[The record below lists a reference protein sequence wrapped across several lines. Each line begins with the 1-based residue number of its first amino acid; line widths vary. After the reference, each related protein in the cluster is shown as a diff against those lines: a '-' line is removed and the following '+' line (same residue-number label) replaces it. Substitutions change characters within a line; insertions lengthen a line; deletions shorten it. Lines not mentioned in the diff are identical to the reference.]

1 MPAPGPDG
9 LLNSLRTRIAAWYAA
24 LIVVVVAFGAVAIDF
39 AFRSLLID
47 QAQLAIA
54 QTADEIERTALAT
67 ATFAVTEGP
76 LVLVLSDRPTLDRWA
91 SANEFVQI
99 DTLRGQVLGKSSNLG
114 GLTFPPLSAP
124 KTEHQV
130 EIMRVPGD
138 PPGSMLVLDRV
149 LTDSAGHPIA
159 VAHVGARLDDVDTL
173 ARRARTILLG
183 VTVLALLVV
192 LIASYFIAGTAI
204 DPIQRL
210 TAALDEIG
218 SERLDRRL
226 RWARRDE
233 VGRLAAA
240 FDAMLDRLQSAFAR
254 ERQFISDASHEL
266 RTPLTVINAN
276 AQLLQ
281 RWGDRDP
288 QVRAES
294 IAAIAEESGRLAGMV
309 SGMLT
314 LAKAESGDEIPKEPL
329 VLERLVDDVVAHAHE
344 RAAAKGLALA
354 AHHAPGASTI
364 VVGDAGLLRQLVGNL
379 VDNALKF
386 TQAGAIDVTVARA
399 NGTARIDVAD
409 TGPGI
414 DGQASDRL
422 FDRFFR
428 GDPSHARAI
437 EGTGLG
443 LAIVRSI
450 ARVHGGTVAARPRPE
465 GGSVFTVSLPAEP
478 ESFTASQ

>member
-1 MPAPGPDG
+1 M
-9 LLNSLRTRIAAWYAA
+9 
-24 LIVVVVAFGAVAIDF
+24 
-39 AFRSLLID
+39 
-47 QAQLAIA
+47 
-54 QTADEIERTALAT
+54 
-67 ATFAVTEGP
+67 
-76 LVLVLSDRPTLDRWA
+76 LVLSDRPTLDRWA

-114 GLTFPPLSAP
+114 GLTFPPLP
-124 KTEHQV
+124 GPRGDRQV
-130 EIMRVPGD
+130 QIMRVPGD

-149 LTDSAGHPIA
+149 LTDTGGHPIA
-159 VAHVGARLDDVDTL
+159 VAHVGARLDDVDALT
-173 ARRARTILLG
+173 RRARTILLF
-183 VTVLALLVV
+183 VTAGALLIILV
-192 LIASYFIAGTAI
+192 ASYFIAGTAI

-210 TAALDEIG
+210 TAAIDEIG

-226 RWARRDE
+226 RWRRRDE

-276 AQLLQ
+276 AQMLQ

-288 QVRAES
+288 QVRTDS
-294 IAAIAEESGRLAGMV
+294 IAAIAEESGRLAGIV

-329 VLERLVDDVVAHAHE
+329 VLERLVDDVVAHARE
-344 RAAAKGLALA
+344 RAQARGLALN
-354 AHHAPGASTI
+354 AHHPAGAATI
-364 VVGDAGLLRQLVGNL
+364 VSGDAGLLRQLVGNL

-386 TQAGAIDVTVARA
+386 TSAGAVDVTVARD
-399 NGTARIDVAD
+399 GDRARIEVAD
-409 TGPGI
+409 SGPGI
-414 DGQASDRL
+414 EPAAAERL

-428 GDPSHARAI
+428 GDPSHARTV

-450 ARVHGGTVAARPRPE
+450 ARVHHGTVAARPRPE
-465 GGSVFTVSLPAEP
+465 GGSVFTVTLPAEP
-478 ESFTASQ
+478 ESFTADQ